1 MRTLWEIRSERT
13 IRGLVY
19 LFVVC
24 AFAIIVPASALGQ
37 GSPMSN
43 RRPNMLRDVGIDQ
56 KLDSQVPLD
65 LTFRDEQ
72 GKQIK
77 LADYFNGKPVVLV
90 LAYYECPM
98 LCTQV
103 LNGVTASLKTL
114 SFDIGKDF
122 NVITVSFNPRELPQ
136 LAAAKKAT
144 YIEWYNRPGAAEG
157 WHFLTGD
164 PKQIDIL
171 TKAVGFR
178 YQYDSAT
185 GQYAHASGIMLL
197 TPDGRVARYLYG
209 IDYSPKDLR
218 LGLVE
223 ASEGKIGSAVDQVLL
238 FCYHYDPVSG
248 KYSAMTMNSLRI
260 GAILTMIGLV
270 AFIAVIRRRRQ
281 RGIWPKHIMK
291 GAHLSVAP
299 IVFFFT
305 LPFMPE
311 QASSVADKVDNLYLF
326 LVALTLFVSITIALC
341 EIYFAVRFRRRS
353 KNEIPEA
360 IEGSLRLELLWTI
373 TPFIIAMFIFVWGAS
388 VFFTLYHPPAETMD
402 IYATGK
408 QWMWRF
414 QHPEGQREINELHV
428 PVGRR
433 IKLTMA
439 TEDVIHAFFVPDFR
453 VKADIVPGRYTTAW
467 FEAIKPGRYHLFCA
481 EYCGTNH
488 SGMGG
493 WVIVMEPAEY
503 QAWLSGGAAE
513 GSLSAAGQRL
523 FQDLACVSCHKADG
537 TGRGPALEGQYGKPV
552 HLDGGQTVTFDDTYI
567 RESILNSNAKIVS
580 GYAHPSIMPTFQG
593 LVNEE
598 QLLQLIAYLKSIG
611 PQQSNAGGAQ
621 TAPVETKQQP
631 GPQQQTAPANAPKTA
646 KPTPR
651 P

>member
-1 MRTLWEIRSERT
+1 
-13 IRGLVY
+13 
-19 LFVVC
+19 
-24 AFAIIVPASALGQ
+24 
-37 GSPMSN
+37 
-43 RRPNMLRDVGIDQ
+43 
-56 KLDSQVPLD
+56 
-65 LTFRDEQ
+65 
-72 GKQIK
+72 
-77 LADYFNGKPVVLV
+77 
-90 LAYYECPM
+90 
-98 LCTQV
+98 V
-103 LNGVTASLKTL
+103 LNGVTSSLKTL
-114 SFDIGKDF
+114 SFDIGTDY
-122 NVITVSFNPRELPQ
+122 NVVTVSFNPRELPE

-144 YIEWYNRPGAAEG
+144 YVQWYNRPGAAEG

-164 PKQIDIL
+164 PKPIDLL
-171 TKAVGFR
+171 TKSVGFR
-178 YQYDSAT
+178 YQYDPT
-185 GQYAHASGIMLL
+185 NGQYAHASGIMLL
-197 TPDGRVARYLYG
+197 TADGRVSRYLYG

-223 ASEGKIGSAVDQVLL
+223 ASEGKIGTAVDQVLL
-238 FCYHYDPVSG
+238 FCYHYDPVTG
-248 KYSAMTMNSLRI
+248 KYSAMTMNSLRV
-260 GAILTMIGLV
+260 GAILTMIGL
-270 AFIAVIRRRRQ
+270 AALILIMRRRSQ
-281 RGIWPKHIMK
+281 RGLWPKHIMK
-291 GAHLSVAP
+291 GAHLSVALP
-299 IVFFFT
+299 VLLFT

-311 QASSVADKVDNLYLF
+311 QASSVASKVDNLYLF
-326 LVALTLFVSITIALC
+326 LVALTVFVSLTIALC
-341 EIYFAVRFRRRS
+341 EIFFAIKFRRRS

-373 TPFIIAMFIFVWGAS
+373 IPFIISMFIFVWGAS
-388 VFFTLYHPPAETMD
+388 VFFTLYHPPTETMD
-402 IYATGK
+402 IYVTGK

-493 WVIVMEPAEY
+493 WVIVMEPSEY
-503 QAWLSGGAAE
+503 QTWLSGGASDV
-513 GSLSAAGQRL
+513 SLSAAGQKL
-523 FQDLACVSCHKADG
+523 FQDLACVSCHKTDG
-537 TGRGPALEGQYGKPV
+537 SGRGPALEGQYGKTV
-552 HLDGGQTVTFDDTYI
+552 HLDNGQTATFDDTYV
-567 RESILNSNAKIVS
+567 RESILEPNAKIVT
-580 GYAHPSIMPTFQG
+580 GFPHPSIMPTFKG

-611 PQQSNAGGAQ
+611 PQQSSAGGAQ
-621 TAPVETKQQP
+621 ATPTETKQQS
-631 GPQQQTAPANAPKTA
+631 GPPNTTPAPATAPRTV